1 MRISLLSVVA
11 VAFVFGT
18 VQAEDVKVDP
28 KLPEYKAVSGV
39 SGNLSSIG
47 SDTLNNLMTLWA
59 EGFRKYYPNVKV
71 QIQGKGS
78 GTAPPALIEGTAQF
92 GPMSRAMKSSE
103 IDKFEEK
110 FGFRPLQVGVAIDCL
125 AVYVNKDNPIE
136 GMSLQQVDA
145 IFSKTRNGGHPAD
158 IARWGQIG
166 LTGDWTQ
173 RPISIYGR
181 NSVSGTYGYFKKV
194 SLFKGDYKDTVKEQP
209 GSASVVQS
217 VTEDRFAIG
226 YSGIGYKTSGVRALP
241 LSGKTGG
248 KYYVADYK
256 NALTKKYP
264 LARTLYV
271 YTVKHPSKALP
282 PLQLEFMRYVLSKE
296 GQEVVVKDG
305 YLPLTASIAKK
316 MMRRLQGLEVS
327 KN

>member
-110 FGFRPLQVGVAIDCL
+110 FGFRPLQVGVAIDSLEDMERLFANIPLDRVSTSMTINATAAWLL
-125 AVYVNKDNPIE
+125 ALYAATAERQGVE
-136 GMSLQQVDA
+136 SAQL
-145 IFSKTRNGGHPAD
+145 
-158 IARWGQIG
+158 
-166 LTGDWTQ
+166 
-173 RPISIYGR
+173 
-181 NSVSGTYGYFKKV
+181 SGTTQN
-194 SLFKGDYKDTVKEQP
+194 DIIKEYLSRGTYVFP
-209 GSASVVQS
+209 PEASMRLISDMVAYTCLLYTS
-217 VTEDRFAIG
+217 PSPRDRG
-226 YSGIGYKTSGVRALP
+226 
-241 LSGKTGG
+241 
-248 KYYVADYK
+248 
-256 NALTKKYP
+256 
-264 LARTLYV
+264 
-271 YTVKHPSKALP
+271 
-282 PLQLEFMRYVLSKE
+282 
-296 GQEVVVKDG
+296 
-305 YLPLTASIAKK
+305 
-316 MMRRLQGLEVS
+316 
-327 KN
+327 